1 MSTTPQSREAGG
13 STRDRALADELI
25 ARLIEHCAQSIAG
38 HADFLTELDKAI
50 GDGDHGVNL
59 KRGFDALLEAKDQ
72 LAGQSVNEA
81 LVSAGMI
88 LVMKVGGA
96 SGPLYGSLL
105 MSMGR
110 TTFDRPLDGMA
121 IAKMFQAGVDAVMT
135 RGRSRPGEKTMLD
148 VLVPTVAAVRAG
160 VEDGAVLPDVL
171 ASARQA
177 AEEGRKATIDMVA
190 TKGRASFLGERSAG
204 HADPG
209 ATSSSILVH
218 AACDVIEGAL

>member
-1 MSTTPQSREAGG
+1 M
-13 STRDRALADELI
+13 ADELI
-25 ARLIEHCAQSIAG
+25 VRLIQHCADSISG
-38 HADFLTELDKAI
+38 HAEFLTELDKAI

-59 KRGFDALLEAKDQ
+59 KRGFDALLEAQSQ

-105 MSMGR
+105 MAMGR
-110 TTFDRPLDGMA
+110 TTFDRPLDA
-121 IAKMFQAGVDAVMT
+121 IAIVKMLQAGVDAVMS

-148 VLVPTVAAVRAG
+148 VLVPAVAAMRTG
-160 VEDGAVLPDVL
+160 VEGGIPIADVL
-171 ASARQA
+171 TSIRQA
-177 AEEGRKATIDMVA
+177 TEDGRKATIDMVA
-190 TKGRASFLGERSAG
+190 TKGRASFLGERSVG

-218 AACDVIEGAL
+218 AVCDVIEAAL

>member
-1 MSTTPQSREAGG
+1 M
-13 STRDRALADELI
+13 ADELI
-25 ARLIEHCAQSIAG
+25 ARLVQHCANSISG

-59 KRGFDALLEAKDQ
+59 KRGFDALLEARDQ
-72 LAGQSVNEA
+72 LAGQSMNEA

-105 MSMGR
+105 MAMGR
-110 TTFDRPLDGMA
+110 TTFDRPLDA
-121 IAKMFQAGVDAVMT
+121 IAIVKMFQAGVDAVMN

-148 VLVPTVAAVRAG
+148 VLVPAVAAVRAG
-160 VEDGAVLPDVL
+160 VERDAATADLL
-171 ASARQA
+171 ADARQA
-177 AEEGRKATIDMVA
+177 AEDGRKATIDMVA
-190 TKGRASFLGERSAG
+190 TKGRASFLGQRSAG
-204 HADPG
+204 HPDPG

-218 AACDVIEGAL
+218 AVCDVVEATL

>member
-1 MSTTPQSREAGG
+1 M
-13 STRDRALADELI
+13 ADELI
-25 ARLIEHCAQSIAG
+25 ARLVQHCADSISG

-59 KRGFDALLEAKDQ
+59 KRGFDALLEARDQ
-72 LAGQSVNEA
+72 LAGQSMNEA

-105 MSMGR
+105 MAMGR
-110 TTFDRPLDGMA
+110 TTFDRPLDA
-121 IAKMFQAGVDAVMT
+121 IAIVKMFQAGVDAVMN

-148 VLVPTVAAVRAG
+148 VLVPAVAAVRAG
-160 VEDGAVLPDVL
+160 VERDAATADLL
-171 ASARQA
+171 ADARQA
-177 AEEGRKATIDMVA
+177 AEDGRKATIDMVA
-190 TKGRASFLGERSAG
+190 TKGRASFLGQRSAG
-204 HADPG
+204 HPDPG

-218 AACDVIEGAL
+218 AVCDVVEATL